1 MSDVS
6 SGVMP
11 DQQVRSVTVDDSF
24 TGSGR
29 VAAQV
34 SLALAWLVMLGVTAL
49 WVSGGGIQEVFSSPT
64 GFFTSLGRLAGLLAS
79 AALLIQLVM
88 MSRVPWLEQAWG
100 QDELARGHRLV
111 GLTSFTGMLV
121 HIALITIGYAA
132 AQPAQLWSTAV
143 DLTLNYPG
151 MLLAVAGTVALC
163 LVVFTSI
170 RAARRR
176 LRYESWHLIHLYGY
190 LGAGLVLPHQLW
202 TGQNFLTSPVA
213 TVFWWGLWGLTA
225 ALFLTFRIAL
235 PRWRSWRADLRVL
248 ATYPDGPGV
257 VSVVVG
263 GRGVRHLRARGGQ
276 FFQWRFL
283 DGPGWTRANPFSLS
297 AAPRPDSL
305 RFTAAVV
312 GDGTA
317 RLTALRPGTKV
328 LIEGP
333 YGRLHPGARTRRDV
347 LLIGAGVGFTPL
359 RALLEAWPYDG
370 GAVTIVQRARS
381 EAEAVLA
388 GEINE
393 LAAHRG
399 AQHYLLLGHRIAGR
413 DSWQPASRAGWSD
426 VDALRAVCPDIA
438 SRDVFVCGPG
448 PWTNAVLRAVR
459 EAGVPAP
466 QVHSERFEI

>member
-1 MSDVS
+1 
-6 SGVMP
+6 MP
-11 DQQVRSVTVDDSF
+11 DQQVRS
-24 TGSGR
+24 
-29 VAAQV
+29 AAV
-34 SLALAWLVMLGVTAL
+34 EGPPAPSRSLAAPFSLALAWLVMLGVCAL
-49 WVSGGGIQEVFSSPT
+49 WVSGGGVQEAASSLT
-64 GFFTSLGRLAGLLAS
+64 GFFTSLGRLTGLLAS
-79 AALLIQLVM
+79 AALLIQLAM

-132 AQPAQLWSTAV
+132 AQPGQLWSTVV

-151 MLLAVAGTVALC
+151 MLLAVAGTLALC
-163 LVVFTSI
+163 LVVFTSL

-202 TGQNFLTSPVA
+202 SGQDFLTSPVA
-213 TVFWWGLWGLTA
+213 TVFWWSLWGLTA
-225 ALFLTFRIAL
+225 LLFLAFRIAL
-235 PRWRSWRADLRVL
+235 PLWRSRRANLRVL
-248 ATYPDGPGV
+248 AAYPDGPGL
-257 VSVVVG
+257 VSVIVG
-263 GRGVRHLRARGGQ
+263 GPGVQRLGARGGQ

-283 DGPGWTRANPFSLS
+283 SGPGWTRANPFSLS

-317 RLTALRPGTKV
+317 RLATLQPGTKV

-333 YGRLHPGARTRRDV
+333 YGRLHPGARIRRDV
-347 LLIGAGVGFTPL
+347 LLIGAGVGITPL
-359 RALLEAWPYDG
+359 RALLEALPYDG
-370 GAVTIVQRARS
+370 SAVTVIQRARS
-381 EAEAVLA
+381 EAEAPLA

-399 AQHYLLLGHRIAGR
+399 ARHYLLPGHRVAGR
-413 DSWQPASRAGWSD
+413 DSWQSASHATWSD
-426 VDALRAVCPDIA
+426 VDALRALCPDITG
-438 SRDVFVCGPG
+438 RDIFVCGPG
-448 PWTNAVLRAVR
+448 PWIDAVLRALR
-459 EAGVPAP
+459 LAGVPAA